1 MIQNSL
7 LIYWRPV
14 YSSVHIPSSTIK
26 INSFKILT
34 LTKLVERMNKKLIA
48 EINTCPFCHSKLV
61 KSPSRCFSCGGER
74 IYGYIPPTQRKII
87 ILLRIILIAIT
98 LFYFF
103 RLLPVYNDHVILIPL
118 FITSLFLS
126 FFIPSTYYIIKYRN
140 NVIWKKKPLLW

>member
-1 MIQNSL
+1 
-7 LIYWRPV
+7 
-14 YSSVHIPSSTIK
+14 
-26 INSFKILT
+26 
-34 LTKLVERMNKKLIA
+34 MNKQLIA

-87 ILLRIILIAIT
+87 ILLRIILIAIM

-118 FITSLFLS
+118 FIISVFSS
-126 FFIPSTYYIIKYRN
+126 FFIPSTYYKIKYRN
-140 NVIWKKKPLLW
+140 NVIWKKKPLLWQQFLWFNKKVNLVSLIKSEQSTASSLSLSTLYF